1 MADAVPFFA
10 ASSHLQALLL
20 CQAASPLRRLGALQ
34 PLGGVYLG
42 KAGGRHFSGHLLV
55 YLVPGGVRRLLA
67 GGEPEVDNA
76 KVGGRDHLPL
86 WVALQPFLGRQGQ

>member
-34 PLGGVYLG
+34 PLDRLKHIFRSG
-42 KAGGRHFSGHLLV
+42 AGIDG
-55 YLVPGGVRRLLA
+55 A
-67 GGEPEVDNA
+67 
-76 KVGGRDHLPL
+76 
-86 WVALQPFLGRQGQ
+86 